1 MITRSDFK
9 PAWWLPGPHL
19 QTLWV
24 GMVRRTPAITV
35 RRERLELP
43 DGDFV
48 DLAWTTGPDT
58 GQPLVCVFHGLEGS
72 LDSPYASGTLGVA
85 ESLGLRG
92 VLMHFR
98 GCSGEPN
105 RLPRAYHSGDTDD
118 IRFFLKTV
126 REREPGT
133 TLGAVGFSLGGNAL
147 LKYLGEEGEGSPIAA
162 AAAVSAP
169 LQLAACADRMSRGF
183 SRVYQW
189 HLLRSL
195 KATASEKARLLR
207 DSPIDPA
214 TIPAMNSFWAFD
226 DGVTAPLHGFEG
238 AADYYER
245 SSSRQFLPRVRTE
258 TLILHSEDDPFMTP
272 DVLPSA
278 SELPP
283 GVRLELSAGG
293 GHVGFVGG
301 RTPFKGSYWLEDRLQ
316 RWFVEKLV
324 EPA

>member
-24 GMVRRTPAITV
+24 GMVRRTPAIAV
-35 RRERLELP
+35 RKERLELP

-48 DLAWTTGPDT
+48 DLAWTTGPAD
-58 GQPLVCVFHGLEGS
+58 GRPLVCVFHGLEGS

-105 RLPRAYHSGDTDD
+105 RLPRAYHSGDTED
-118 IRFFLKTV
+118 IRFFLRTV
-126 REREPGT
+126 REREPDT

-147 LKYLGEEGEGSPIAA
+147 LKYLGEEGEASPIHAA
-162 AAAVSAP
+162 ASVSAP
-169 LQLAACADRMSRGF
+169 LHLATCAERMGRGF

-195 KATASEKARLLR
+195 KATAQEKLHLLS
-207 DSPIDPA
+207 DSPVDA
-214 TIPAMNSFWAFD
+214 AAIPKMNTFWDFD
-226 DGVTAPLHGFEG
+226 DGVTAPLHGFDS

-245 SSSRQFLPRVRTE
+245 SSSRQYLPKVRTQ
-258 TLILHSEDDPFMTP
+258 TLILHAEDDPFMTP
-272 DVLPSA
+272 AILPEL

-283 GVRLELSAGG
+283 SVRVELSAGG
-293 GHVGFVGG
+293 GHVGFVTGPS
-301 RTPFKGSYWLEDRLQ
+301 PFQRRYWLEDRLR
-316 RWFVEKLV
+316 RWFTEMLT
-324 EPA
+324 